1 MLHQEQVNGAL
12 FGNGRSAAKALGV
25 RLAVFLLTMFSGSP
39 ALLRTVYAQGNV
51 RGIGDVHVG
60 NSQPGILELSW
71 DPPSETPLDYRVSW
85 APAGEDFPSEND
97 DQGNAYP
104 TSPAYTIA
112 GLAEGVCYKVRLR
125 ARYGDGAGD
134 WTQPV
139 VSVVQVSPPTN
150 TPTLVPTEAPTE
162 SPTLMPT
169 EAPTNTPTLVPAETL
184 TDTPTL
190 MPTEAPT
197 ETPGSMSA
205 EAPTDTPTLVPAKA
219 FTETP
224 GSMSTEA
231 PTGTPTLMP
240 TAVQTDTPTLVPT
253 ATPTC
258 NPTPAISESVAQSD
272 SGGICDRT
280 LQVRNSIIGLLNSQ
294 NLGSLNI
301 KHCSEVTDEYL
312 TRIFQMD
319 FTGGGYNGRLSSLRA
334 GDFGGLTGLSD
345 LVLQDNNLR
354 ELPADV
360 FDGLSNL
367 YILWMENNDLSS
379 LPGGVFDD
387 LTGLYTLSLHENEL
401 TSLPNGVF
409 DRLSGLRQLAVS
421 ENNLS
426 SLPGGIF
433 AGLVNLTHLIVSNND
448 LTSLPDGIFSG
459 LSHLQAVNFAGN
471 RTDPF
476 ILRMGLERS
485 GKRVVATVVEGAP
498 FDLSITLSAQNGA
511 PGRTTVTIRAG

>member
-1 MLHQEQVNGAL
+1 MLHQEQVKGAL
-12 FGNGRSAAKALGV
+12 FGSGRSTAKALGV
-25 RLAVFLLTMFSGSP
+25 RLAVFLLTMFNGSP

-51 RGIGDVHVG
+51 RGIGAVRVG

-71 DPPSETPLDYRVSW
+71 DPPSETPLDYLVSW

-112 GLAEGVCYKVRLR
+112 GLAEGGCYKVRLR

-134 WTQPV
+134 WTEPV
-139 VSVVQVSPPTN
+139 VSVVQVSPPTH
-150 TPTLVPTEAPTE
+150 TPTLVPTEEPTGT
-162 SPTLMPT
+162 PTLMPA
-169 EAPTNTPTLVPAETL
+169 EVPTNTPTLVPAEEPADTSTLVPTEAL

-190 MPTEAPT
+190 MPTALQTDTPSLVPT
-197 ETPGSMSA
+197 EASA
-205 EAPTDTPTLVPAKA
+205 GTPTLV
-219 FTETP
+219 
-224 GSMSTEA
+224 
-231 PTGTPTLMP
+231 P
-240 TAVQTDTPTLVPT
+240 TAVQTDTPSLVPT

-258 NPTPAISESVAQSD
+258 NPTPATSESVAQSD

-280 LQVRNSIIGLLNSQ
+280 QQVRNNIIGLLNSQ

-301 KHCSEVTDEYL
+301 RHCSEVTDEYL
-312 TRIFQMD
+312 TRIFGID
-319 FTGGGYNGRLSSLRA
+319 LTRGGTGARLSSLRA

-367 YILWMENNDLSS
+367 SILWMENNDLSS

-459 LSHLQAVNFAGN
+459 LSHLESEGSPHLENGTGAV
-471 RTDPF
+471 RQ
-476 ILRMGLERS
+476 
-485 GKRVVATVVEGAP
+485 EGRR
-498 FDLSITLSAQNGA
+498 NG
-511 PGRTTVTIRAG
+511 R